1 LLDAARLQKAG
12 VPTVAVV
19 WDTFTRAARSMA
31 SLQGL
36 PDLPIVVI
44 PKVGPAENEH
54 HQRAKAA
61 AAAPAVAAG
70 WRDEH
75 APEAG
80 SQEVPGQAGDLAVT

>member
-1 LLDAARLQKAG
+1 M
-12 VPTVAVV
+12 AVV
-19 WDTFTRAARSMA
+19 WDSFTRAARSMA

-44 PKVGPAENEH
+44 PKVGPGETAH

-75 APEAG
+75 APDSG
-80 SQEVPGQAGDLAVT
+80 SQVPAGQAGDLAAT